1 MMVAFRY
8 DNGAVG
14 ALYYS
19 REVPSLLKGLRL
31 SKLFGRDGIITF
43 ESNGAFVVARGQR
56 HAPAAVPGVPG
67 HSWLS
72 GDVQG
77 LLPGYKRRHATRDE
91 PGARGRRSSTDGAGL
106 RQPIADART

>member
-14 ALYYS
+14 SLYYS

-43 ESNGAFVVARGQR
+43 ESNGAFVLVRGRSSAADPSGFSR
-56 HAPAAVPGVPG
+56 HPRLPGDVPGLRARDREAR
-67 HSWLS
+67 S
-72 GDVQG
+72 
-77 LLPGYKRRHATRDE
+77 RR
-91 PGARGRRSSTDGAGL
+91 
-106 RQPIADART
+106 